1 MKPKVAVVMGGFSSE
16 FSISVESGETVYNA
30 LLDSKY
36 MPYKVLIVKEKWV
49 VLFKGKEYNID
60 KNDFSWQING
70 QKINF
75 DVVFNAIHGSPG
87 EDGLLPAYFNLV
99 GIKQT
104 SCHFFESA
112 LTFNKSKTNV
122 VLAQMGVR
130 CPRGI
135 YLNANH
141 KFNVDE
147 IVEELGLPL
156 FVKPSRAGSS
166 YGVTRVTEK
175 SQIVLAVA
183 DAKKEDYE
191 IVIESEVAGIEV
203 ACGLAIING
212 KIEVLAIT
220 EIVSKNA
227 FFDYQAKYEGASEEI
242 TPARIPVAVEKEIEE
257 ISKRVF
263 KKLGLKGI
271 VRIDYIID
279 KNTQHPIF
287 IEVNSVPGFSGAS
300 IVPQQVVH
308 KGYSLKEFFTL
319 LLEEEMR

>member
-1 MKPKVAVVMGGFSSE
+1 MKPNVAVVMGGFSSE
-16 FSISVESGETVYNA
+16 FSISIESGETVYNA
-30 LLDSKY
+30 LLNSAFK
-36 MPYKVLIVKEKWV
+36 PFKVLILKDRWV
-49 VLFKGKEYNID
+49 VLFQNEEYPID
-60 KNDFSWQING
+60 KNDFSWQHNG
-70 QKINF
+70 KKQNF

-87 EDGLLPAYFNLV
+87 EDGILPAYLNLI
-99 GIKQT
+99 GLKQT
-104 SCHFFESA
+104 SCNFFESA

-122 VLAQMGVR
+122 VLSQMGVR

-135 YLNANH
+135 YLNANN
-141 KFNVDE
+141 KINVDKIAE
-147 IVEELGLPL
+147 KLGLPL

-175 SQIVLAVA
+175 SQILSAIA
-183 DAKKEDYE
+183 EAKKEDHE
-191 IVIESEVAGIEV
+191 IVMESEVAGIEV
-203 ACGLAIING
+203 GCGLARING

-242 TPARIPVAVEKEIEE
+242 TPARIPQAAETEIRE
-257 ISKRVF
+257 ISTNVYE
-263 KKLGLKGI
+263 KLNLKGV

-279 KNTQHPIF
+279 KNTQHPVF
-287 IEVNSVPGFSGAS
+287 IEVNSVPGISGAS
-300 IVPQQVVH
+300 IVPQQVVY